1 MRTSILDSR
10 TRVRRKLAAIGVLG
24 LAITGVASVVLGTS
38 VAATTLVVDDDGV
51 QCPAAT
57 HTTISSAVAA
67 ASAGD
72 TIQVCAGSYGENVL
86 VDKTLTIN
94 GPNAGA
100 SALGARAPEAEV
112 SSSGTIIHI
121 QAPDV
126 TFDGFKVDGDFGVF
140 GDTSYDG
147 VEVLNNIV
155 TGSQR
160 AVSFDTAGNGIA
172 VIGNHLIS
180 PVRQMHLTG
189 VPYTFVQV
197 NRNRFSGPGTIF
209 YSGNGSIAG
218 FEFKD
223 NEVLNS
229 SNNMAARIEPGA
241 VSGNT
246 FTPSVPGSLALQ
258 IDLHQ
263 SSVSSNTWNGGDTSR
278 CLQLYGVQFGLDPSE
293 DVVVSNNTFTDCG
306 GPSPGNMWALQLSEG
321 IDGIDIVVNDFV
333 STNGDAINTRGTG
346 WTLNPDIHVLNNNIT
361 GSTGFGVNNTVSGT
375 LDAECNWW
383 GATNGPGPVGP
394 GSGDKVSTG
403 VDYAPWLT
411 APAPGGPCNGV
422 PPNPPPS
429 KDACK
434 NGGWMTFT
442 DAQARP
448 FKNQGDCVSYVA
460 TGGKNKAA
468 G

>member
-1 MRTSILDSR
+1 MLTSILETGAR
-10 TRVRRKLAAIGVLG
+10 ARRKLAAMGVLG
-24 LAITGVASVVLGTS
+24 LAITGVATVVLGTS
-38 VAATTLVVDDDGV
+38 SAATTLVVDDDNV

-67 ASAGD
+67 ASSGD
-72 TIQVCAGSYGENVL
+72 TIQVCAGTYNESVL
-86 VDKTLTIN
+86 VNKSLTIN

-100 SALGARAPEAEV
+100 SALGARGPEAV
-112 SSSGTIIHI
+112 VTSAATTVHI

-126 TFDGFKVDGDFGVF
+126 TLDGFTVNGDFGVF

-155 TGSQR
+155 TGSTR
-160 AVSFDTAGNGIA
+160 ATSFDTAGNGID
-172 VIGNHLIS
+172 VVGNQLIS

-189 VPYTFVQV
+189 VPYTDVAV
-197 NRNRFSGPGTIF
+197 NANRFSGAGTIF
-209 YSGNGSIAG
+209 YSGNGSING

-229 SNNMAARIEPGA
+229 SNNMAATITNGD

-246 FTPSVPGSLALQ
+246 FTPSVPGSLSLQ

-263 SSVSSNTWNGGDTSR
+263 STVTDNAWNGSDTSR
-278 CLQLYGVQFGLDPSE
+278 CLQLYGVQFGLNPSK
-293 DVVVSNNTFTDCG
+293 DVVVSDNTFTDCG
-306 GPSPGNMWALQLSEG
+306 GPSAGNMWALQLSEG
-321 IDGIDIVVNDFV
+321 IDGIDIVNNDFV

-346 WTLNPDIHVLNNNIT
+346 WTLNPDIHINQNNIT
-361 GSTGFGVNNTVSGT
+361 GSTLFGVNNTAMGT

-383 GATNGPGPVGP
+383 GAANGPGPVGP
-394 GSGDKVSTG
+394 GSGDRVSTG
-403 VDYAPWLT
+403 VDYTPWLK
-411 APAPGGPCNGV
+411 APAPGGPCTGV
-422 PPNPPPS
+422 PPNPPPN

-434 NGGWMTFT
+434 KNGWMTFT
-442 DAQARP
+442 DDTGRP
-448 FKNQGDCVSYVA
+448 FKNQGDCVSYQA